1 LAALA
6 ASNTTNRGHELKGLR
21 LQDVD
26 LVDHQIV
33 IRKSKTN
40 AGERVIPLN
49 SAATWAFARLL
60 ERANALGSIEPEH
73 FLFPGFLYRKT
84 KSVAPRG
91 TGYDPKR
98 PQKTWRTAWRSLV
111 KETARRAANAA
122 ADAAAK
128 QGASPGAA
136 ETERKKATAAIA
148 GLRFHDLRH
157 CAITKLAESSASD
170 QTIMSIAGHL
180 DRKMLEHYSHI
191 RNAAKRKAVDA
202 ISSYDPQESASAERA
217 ARVQ

>member
-1 LAALA
+1 MKTAKVWAHVADEYKPLPENRRGPGRALEPEHEKLPFDTAREKPQWDAAFLAALA
-6 ASNTTNRGHELKGLR
+6 ASNTTNRGHELKGLS

-26 LVDHQIV
+26 LIDRQIV
-33 IRKSKTN
+33 IHKSKTN

-98 PQKTWRTAWRSLV
+98 PQKTWRTA
-111 KETARRAANAA
+111 
-122 ADAAAK
+122 
-128 QGASPGAA
+128 PGV
-136 ETERKKATAAIA
+136 
-148 GLRFHDLRH
+148 H
-157 CAITKLAESSASD
+157 
-170 QTIMSIAGHL
+170 
-180 DRKMLEHYSHI
+180 
-191 RNAAKRKAVDA
+191 
-202 ISSYDPQESASAERA
+202 
-217 ARVQ
+217 